1 MVYTTLARWGVSG
14 KERRE
19 AKRERKSF
27 RGSTPQPLKAV
38 QVRILPS
45 SHKPIKTMHYRIK
58 TNIQYAKT
66 ACARNV
72 PKSEATTSRMSV
84 TCETCL
90 RYIQEK
96 GGSRG

>member
-1 MVYTTLARWGVSG
+1 MKHSVNPGLVLNF
-14 KERRE
+14 KP
-19 AKRERKSF
+19 RKN
-27 RGSTPQPLKAV
+27 
-38 QVRILPS
+38 
-45 SHKPIKTMHYRIK
+45 MHYRIK
-58 TNIQYAKT
+58 TSIQYAKT

-90 RYIQEK
+90 RYIEEKGK

>member
-1 MVYTTLARWGVSG
+1 
-14 KERRE
+14 
-19 AKRERKSF
+19 
-27 RGSTPQPLKAV
+27 
-38 QVRILPS
+38 
-45 SHKPIKTMHYRIK
+45 MHYRLS
-58 TNIQYAKT
+58 TNLQYAKT

-90 RYIQEK
+90 RYIQDALKAIAAEDSANKCLRNMMKGK